1 MEKEF
6 ELFLPLMKRIDTF
19 LEQGNKRG
27 RLIVAIDGGSASGK
41 TTLAAFLEKRYEDL
55 DVFHMDDF
63 FLTPELRTEQRLN
76 EVGGNVDRER
86 FEKEVLLP
94 ISKGEAVNYRR
105 YICKAQEF
113 SSPITGDPKGII
125 IVEGAYSMHP
135 SLMKY
140 YDFTVFLNIDSESQ
154 RERILK
160 RNPPPLANRFFSE
173 WIPLEKVYFEK
184 TDIKNR
190 CDLVIEV

>member
-1 MEKEF
+1 
-6 ELFLPLMKRIDTF
+6 
-19 LEQGNKRG
+19 
-27 RLIVAIDGGSASGK
+27 
-41 TTLAAFLEKRYEDL
+41 
-55 DVFHMDDF
+55 MDDF
-63 FLTPELRTEQRLN
+63 FLTPEMRTEQRLN

-86 FEKEVLLP
+86 FEKEVLIPLTQCQ
-94 ISKGEAVNYRR
+94 EVTYRR
-105 YICKAQEF
+105 YICASQEF
-113 SSPITGDPKGII
+113 SAPVTLNPKGIV

-135 SLMKY
+135 ELMKY

-154 RERILK
+154 RQRILK
-160 RNPPPLANRFFSE
+160 RNAPSLANRFFSE

>member
-1 MEKEF
+1 MGKEF
-6 ELFLPLMKRIDTF
+6 EIFLPLINRLDAF
-19 LEQGNKRG
+19 LEQGNEKG

-41 TTLAAFLEKRYEDL
+41 TTLAELLEKRYDHL

-63 FLTPELRTEQRLN
+63 FLTPEMRTEQRLN

-86 FEKEVLLP
+86 FEKEVLIPLTQCQ
-94 ISKGEAVNYRR
+94 EVTYRR
-105 YICKAQEF
+105 YICASQEF
-113 SSPITGDPKGII
+113 SAPVTLNPKGIV

-135 SLMKY
+135 ELMKY

-154 RERILK
+154 RQRILK
-160 RNPPPLANRFFSE
+160 RNAPSLANRFFSE